1 MYSPSSKTVLHQRT
15 NSPLES
21 SDRCS
26 SRHSLP
32 HLTADTEGAA
42 ASGGSAAAGL
52 AACCRAA
59 KSPLVQA
66 AVVNPRAHLKRKVK
80 MGLHEADTT
89 KLSFSDKR
97 TAAVIPP

>member
-1 MYSPSSKTVLHQRT
+1 MVLHQRT

-26 SRHSLP
+26 SRHNLP
-32 HLTADTEGAA
+32 HLTADTEGGA

-52 AACCRAA
+52 ASCCRAAPFLHAA

-66 AVVNPRAHLKRKVK
+66 AVVNSKAHLKRKVK
-80 MGLHEADTT
+80 MELHAADTT